1 MIPHFIASFDVALGR
16 KRLRERKGYL
26 KLSNTIAYGGLSVDA
41 LALYI
46 QLAKLSEKTIV
57 SEIYLREFIKV
68 KNNQRMSLNRLRMAK
83 KELIELRLLEIK
95 KLRKG
100 SLNFYEWILKDENYQ
115 IKKHFNQA
123 LTLLKS
129 SDEKLSKTLK
139 NNASSI
145 DRKSSTENEK
155 NQNSLYIET
164 RTHARDNK
172 FINNINNINNKEF
185 IKKENLENLKNKET
199 KEKENC
205 VFDKTPSFI
214 VDFNKLDKED
224 LELMAN
230 KLNNKQALKAKAI
243 KAYKER
249 NITNFSLEDWI
260 LWVDY
265 KLEKEKAPTMATFNH
280 NLNQLVSFGM
290 SAKESISN
298 SISSGWKGL
307 FEVKAQSGFKKY
319 DKNIKFDFE
328 RDEKKMAE
336 FEDMLDRVYG
346 KSDGKREIDLDKMV
360 GGNDDGL
367 SWTDMF
373 NYKDKH
379 THLIDV
385 EVLD

>member
-1 MIPHFIASFDVALGR
+1 MIPHFIASFEVANYTR
-16 KRLRERKGYL
+16 KSLRQRKGYL

-68 KNNQRMSLNRLRMAK
+68 KNNQRMSLNRLRIAK

-115 IKKHFNQA
+115 VKKHFNQA

-139 NNASSI
+139 NNALSI

-185 IKKENLENLKNKET
+185 IKKENLENLKNNQEKKERVSNENASFVT
-199 KEKENC
+199 RFIDFSKKELEKMAKKEFKVPNANELMGQIMAFNEKNNTNFGEELANDFIGYWDAREWKRNGKRMSSVAGSLYTWLKYAKENEARKNQR
-205 VFDKTPSFI
+205 FSKKREASPSV
-214 VDFNKLDKED
+214 VDSLMEYYGMKKESENKL
-224 LELMAN
+224 LGC
-230 KLNNKQALKAKAI
+230 
-243 KAYKER
+243 
-249 NITNFSLEDWI
+249 F
-260 LWVDY
+260 
-265 KLEKEKAPTMATFNH
+265 
-280 NLNQLVSFGM
+280 
-290 SAKESISN
+290 
-298 SISSGWKGL
+298 
-307 FEVKAQSGFKKY
+307 
-319 DKNIKFDFE
+319 
-328 RDEKKMAE
+328 
-336 FEDMLDRVYG
+336 
-346 KSDGKREIDLDKMV
+346 
-360 GGNDDGL
+360 
-367 SWTDMF
+367 
-373 NYKDKH
+373 
-379 THLIDV
+379 
-385 EVLD
+385 